1 MQTRSCSVHTW
12 GRDKFQGLKFE
23 RGQCLKQLLY
33 TVVHRQQG
41 TSKAPQT
48 CLGLWWFVTTN
59 KVMHCKDKEL
69 RVMRIIVEWSL

>member
-33 TVVHRQQG
+33 TVVH
-41 TSKAPQT
+41 QT
-48 CLGLWWFVTTN
+48 TANIIGSTNMFGIVTRD
-59 KVMHCKDKEL
+59 KVMHCKDKEP
-69 RVMRIIVEWSL
+69 RVIRIIVKWSL